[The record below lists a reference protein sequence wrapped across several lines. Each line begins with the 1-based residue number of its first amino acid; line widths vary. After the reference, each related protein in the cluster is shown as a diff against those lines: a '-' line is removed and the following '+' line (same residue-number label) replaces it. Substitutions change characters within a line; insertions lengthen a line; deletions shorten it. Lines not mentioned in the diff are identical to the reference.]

1 MYVRRV
7 VGSGMRRETYTVVDG
22 EGRVVEMVD
31 DYLALCTDREH
42 SPNTLRARA
51 FDLKAWLVFLQLLDV
66 DLLSTS
72 PEHVDQF
79 AGWLRRPV
87 QPGRLRP
94 AGADGP
100 AREPST
106 VNRALNSVYM
116 FYEFLARRGVGMGA
130 HLTRRRAPSVGD
142 HGGFL
147 VGIAEREVTRRPTR
161 LKQVKRRPTTLTDAD
176 VQRILDACERLR
188 DRLLMALMFETG
200 CRIGQA
206 LGLRHEDINT
216 DRRTLTLRPREDNAN
231 RARGKSHDPKE
242 IPVRQTLLDLY
253 TEYLFAEYGELDCDY
268 VFVNLWN
275 GTVGT
280 PMGYW
285 AAMSLVKRLRRRTG
299 VGFHPHL
306 FRHTHATALL
316 RAGVRLEVA
325 SELLTHRSV
334 HTTADTYG
342 HLDADD
348 LAEELDRVGFRGS
361 W

>member
-7 VGSGMRRETYTVVDG
+7 VGTGMRHETYTVVDS

-66 DLLSTS
+66 DLLAAA
-72 PEHVDQF
+72 PEQVDQF

-87 QPGRLRP
+87 QPGRLRS
-94 AGADGP
+94 ADADGP

-106 VNRALNSVYM
+106 VNRALDSVYM
-116 FYEFLARRGVGMGA
+116 FYGFLARRGVGMGA
-130 HLTRRRAPSVGD
+130 QLTHRRATSIGD

-147 VGIAEREVTRRPTR
+147 AGIAERQVNARPTR
-161 LKQVKRRPTTLTDAD
+161 LKQVKRRPTTLTDAE

-231 RARGKSHDPKE
+231 RARGKSRDPKE

-253 TEYLFAEYGELDCDY
+253 TDYLFAEYGELDCDY

-275 GTVGT
+275 GTVGA

-285 AAMSLVKRLRRRTG
+285 AAMSLVKRLRRRAG
-299 VGFHPHL
+299 LDFHPHL

-325 SELLTHRSV
+325 SELLTHGSV
-334 HTTADTYG
+334 QTTMDTYG
-342 HLDADD
+342 HLDTDD